1 MEEGLNEGEGLWSP
15 ELRWFDSVWDYDAE
29 RISTSS
35 SSDVKLKFVLKVN
48 RLRNHEKR
56 IKFSVVFV
64 LSIHF

>member
-1 MEEGLNEGEGLWSP
+1 MNEGKGMWST
-15 ELRWFDSVWDYDAE
+15 ELRWFDSVWDYNAE

-35 SSDVKLKFVLKVN
+35 LSDVKLKFVLKVN